1 MVSYAEKYKGIHP
14 GLILERE
21 LKKKSLKQRPFALS
35 INEHPQTIN
44 AIVKGRRD
52 LPIAMAL
59 KIEEE
64 LGLEEGSLA
73 MLQTFYDIQREKKG
87 KPSQTPDF
95 SILRKSLF
103 WDTDIDNLNWDRHY
117 KAVIRRVFERGN
129 KAEQK
134 ELIRFYGVDKVTS
147 VIRSLNRI
155 EKY

>member
-1 MVSYAEKYKGIHP
+1 
-14 GLILERE
+14 
-21 LKKKSLKQRPFALS
+21 
-35 INEHPQTIN
+35 
-44 AIVKGRRD
+44 
-52 LPIAMAL
+52 MAL